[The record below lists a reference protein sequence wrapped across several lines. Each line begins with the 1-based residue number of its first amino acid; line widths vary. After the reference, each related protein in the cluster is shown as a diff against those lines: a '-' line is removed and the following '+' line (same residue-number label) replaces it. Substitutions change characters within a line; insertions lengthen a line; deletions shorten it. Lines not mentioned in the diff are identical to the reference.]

1 MLRIVPGTQEML
13 CVLPIIVVVVVII
26 NCNNNSEEFFLIFKF
41 YMFSFVSGN
50 FHRVINKKISRKNMC
65 NMMVKLHGDFQ

>member
-13 CVLPIIVVVVVII
+13 CVLPIIVVAVVII

-41 YMFSFVSGN
+41 YISFLLFQETFTGSSIKR
-50 FHRVINKKISRKNMC
+50 FQEKIC
-65 NMMVKLHGDFQ
+65 VT